1 MNQLQRE
8 RMELCLREIDA
19 WRASGLSLKQ
29 YVSGRA
35 EELSHWRGRLSWERR
50 WRQMLDGSYVA
61 CQRKPAVGLA
71 FVRAVPKAAHGGA
84 LTAPPQ
90 SQDNV
95 RIVLGRAGGLQAS
108 VEWPLARLGA
118 ASAWLR
124 ELLA

>member
-1 MNQLQRE
+1 MNQSQRE
-8 RMELCLREIDA
+8 RIELSLGEIDA
-19 WRASGLSLKQ
+19 WRASGLSLKP

-71 FVRAVPKAAHGGA
+71 FVHAVPKSANGAA

-90 SQDNV
+90 NQDSM
-95 RIVLGRAGGLQAS
+95 RIVLGRAGGMQAS